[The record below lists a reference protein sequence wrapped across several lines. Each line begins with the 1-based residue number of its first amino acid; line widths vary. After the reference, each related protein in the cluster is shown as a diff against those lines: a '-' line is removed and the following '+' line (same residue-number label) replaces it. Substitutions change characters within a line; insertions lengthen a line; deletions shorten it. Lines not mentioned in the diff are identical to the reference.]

1 MKSTRILGLGGV
13 LALLT
18 VSAAPAQSA
27 DQSLSIEAMRHRQ
40 ALGLFEDA
48 CLSQAPDFGAT
59 RVVFE
64 TMGLRRPAEKAT
76 FRHPAL
82 GIHGGVVPVQAGD
95 TFGRQCSV
103 LIERGRLPIL
113 VLGLRDALTRI
124 SVAGSV
130 SETPPS
136 RATDPVLWDFR
147 MPGIGLVSVTAGMS
161 AAGIAILGMQVADRP
176 LPVEVAQ

>member
-1 MKSTRILGLGGV
+1 MKLLSAFVCGTILGIV
-13 LALLT
+13 A
-18 VSAAPAQSA
+18 VSAASAQSSSS
-27 DQSLSIEAMRHRQ
+27 SLSIEAMRHRQ

-64 TMGLRRPAEKAT
+64 TMGLRRPPEKAT

-95 TFGRQCSV
+95 SFGRQCSV
-103 LIERGRLPIL
+103 LLENGKLPIL
-113 VLGLRDALTRI
+113 VLGLRTALNRF
-124 SVAGSV
+124 SEPGSV
-130 SETPPS
+130 TESPPS

-147 MPGIGLVSVTAGMS
+147 MPVIGLVSVTAGMS
-161 AAGIAILGMQVADRP
+161 STGIAVLGMQVADRGVP
-176 LPVEVAQ
+176 TEVAN